1 MGDRQIQVKL
11 LNGQT
16 YRTSIALTYNQL
28 LSKIATKEDKDAR
41 SLDLYCNGVFV
52 DLELFGNTKIEDTF
66 DKSVNI
72 DTMSI
77 IIYVG
82 RKKFSIEHDPKEI
95 DQELVDTEMMRC
107 TAPTPVLR
115 GYTGHVPGRK
125 YAYGLASSLSDKQH
139 MLPTEI
145 ADKEKHGFK
154 LTSDTALGYKGFIR
168 GQQHVA
174 ARTFTSLLHETMDK
188 DFETLA
194 QGSILPTEPQNIGQR
209 RNPSLD
215 NNTRVPVL
223 L

>member
-1 MGDRQIQVKL
+1 MAGRLIQVKL

-16 YRTSIALTYNQL
+16 FAGPITLTYNEL
-28 LSKIATKEDKDAR
+28 LQKVAKKEDQDPR

-52 DLELFGNTKIEDTF
+52 DLEKFGNIKIEDTY

-82 RKKFSIEHDPKEI
+82 RKKYSIEHDPKAI
-95 DQELVDTEMMRC
+95 DKELVDSEMSKC

-125 YAYGLASSLSDKQH
+125 YAYGLASSQSNKQQ
-139 MLPTEI
+139 MLPPEI
-145 ADKEKHGFK
+145 AEKEQNGFK
-154 LTSDTALGYKGFIR
+154 LTPDIALGYKGFIR

-174 ARTFTSLLHETMDK
+174 ARTFTNLLHETMDK
-188 DFETLA
+188 DFATLA
-194 QGSILPTEPQNIGQR
+194 QGSILPTEPQNIGQGR
-209 RNPSLD
+209 APTLD
-215 NNTRVPVL
+215 DNRIRPMIL
-223 L
+223 